1 MVISNLT
8 WLIIFSFV
16 YIVALSFLYFSK
28 TRLDNGENKIYK
40 YILITNLVGL
50 FLQFLCDFV
59 SYKYD
64 VIPTIISDF
73 ILRLYLVYFIIFISL
88 LIFYLIEIS
97 FKHKKIANIIT
108 LIVDIL
114 ITIVVFL
121 LPYNLHRDVDQRIYY
136 TYGPAVQIIFS
147 LSGILSLIIFTILI
161 VKRKN
166 VGLSKKVLPIWL
178 YLLFGLGV
186 MAIQMKHPELVITT
200 AMESLICCLMY
211 FTIENPD
218 LKMIAKLEFAKN
230 QAERANRA
238 KSDFLSSMSHEIRT
252 PLNAIV
258 GLSEDNLSYEEK
270 CPPEVIEN
278 SHDIMNASQ
287 TLLEIVGNIL
297 DINKIESNK
306 MELVEKTYNFKDE
319 ITKMCKVTATRIG
332 DKPIDF
338 KLNIAED
345 IPYELNGDKGKVKEI
360 INNLLTNAIKYTNE
374 GEINLTIKCVN
385 DLNKNISNL
394 MITCRDT
401 GRGIK
406 KENISKLF
414 TKFERLDIEKNT
426 TTEGTGLGLAIT
438 KALVDMMG
446 GNINVQSQFG
456 QGSIFIINL
465 PQKISKISKPM
476 TEEELMDTARKLYS
490 NKIDTT
496 IIKNDSNTNNTSNY
510 GNKKILIVDDNKLN
524 IKVAKRALQDFN
536 FEIDEA
542 EDGSICLDK
551 VSSGKVYD
559 LILMDIMMPNMS
571 GETALKKLKENENFN
586 IPVIALTADA
596 VAGAK
601 EKYVSEGFIDY
612 IAKPFSRDQIKEK
625 LDSVFLNNTKEKKEE
640 VATYTSD
647 NSIKP
652 IENSVIPIT
661 DEDIERINRILEEKK
676 NERKD

>member
-1 MVISNLT
+1 MNG
-8 WLIIFSFV
+8 SF
-16 YIVALSFLYFSK
+16 FC
-28 TRLDNGENKIYK
+28 
-40 YILITNLVGL
+40 
-50 FLQFLCDFV
+50 Q
-59 SYKYD
+59 
-64 VIPTIISDF
+64 IISL
-73 ILRLYLVYFIIFISL
+73 IYIISISIIFITKKKINSIENKLFKNIMVVNLIGLVIEITCFL
-88 LIFYLIEIS
+88 LGYYNVKNIILCKTMVKLYLIYLVS
-97 FKHKKIANIIT
+97 F
-108 LIVDIL
+108 VM
-114 ITIVVFL
+114 
-121 LPYNLHRDVDQRIYY
+121 
-136 TYGPAVQIIFS
+136 
-147 LSGILSLIIFTILI
+147 IFTIYLLYI
-161 VKRKN
+161 SSKTKN
-166 VGLSKKVLPIWL
+166 IMKWQKALNIIYYIICILLLSILPINLVNKNGAIYANGLAANASYVLIAVYIIVWYVVLFKNFKTIKNKKYLPLFVFLIIGTIVMIVQKL
-178 YLLFGLGV
+178 Y
-186 MAIQMKHPELVITT
+186 PELLLMTS
-200 AMESLICCLMY
+200 MESFIVFLMY
-211 FTIENPD
+211 HTIENPD

-496 IIKNDSNTNNTSNY
+496 VIKNDSNTNNTSNY

-542 EDGSICLDK
+542 EDGTICLDK
-551 VSSGKVYD
+551 VNSGKVYD

-571 GETALKKLKENENFN
+571 GETALQKLKENKDFN
-586 IPVIALTADA
+586 TPVIALTADA

-612 IAKPFSRDQIKEK
+612 IAKPFSR
-625 LDSVFLNNTKEKKEE
+625 
-640 VATYTSD
+640 
-647 NSIKP
+647 
-652 IENSVIPIT
+652 
-661 DEDIERINRILEEKK
+661 
-676 NERKD
+676 